1 MPSTSLGDTGNRK
14 VPTKSCS
21 LMRSGLTNT
30 NRWHVAGKSKGEGN
44 RVKEEYSD
52 KEQSEKALK
61 GKRIWAEA

>member
-1 MPSTSLGDTGNRK
+1 MG
-14 VPTKSCS
+14 
-21 LMRSGLTNT
+21 SGLTNT
-30 NRWHVAGKSKGEGN
+30 NRCHVTGKSKGEGN